1 MSGSNYR
8 NSLSVDEKVL
18 MSIVRVSE
26 HFKKTSSEIFKNY
39 GLTFTQYN
47 VLRVLNAS
55 ENGTNTITKTSK
67 ILLVSGANMT
77 GVAKRMERDGFL
89 LRKRHTQD
97 ERVTLL
103 EITPKGKK
111 ALENIQPEKEKF
123 IDHLVGSFSEE
134 DKKRILELLRQIYS
148 QHEKPYEA
156 QSQAG

>member
-8 NSLSVDEKVL
+8 SSLSVDEKVL
-18 MSIVRVSE
+18 MSMVRVSE
-26 HFKKTSSEIFKNY
+26 LFKKTSSEIFKNY

-55 ENGTNTITKTSK
+55 EDGTNTITKVSN
-67 ILLVSGANMT
+67 ILLVTGANMT

-89 LRKRHTQD
+89 LRKRHPQD

-111 ALENIQPEKEKF
+111 AIENIQPEKETH
-123 IDHLVGSFSEE
+123 IDQFVGSLSATEKSQLL
-134 DKKRILELLRQIYS
+134 DLLKQIYKKREN
-148 QHEKPYEA
+148 A
-156 QSQAG
+156 